1 MSLFIANKPMLMHR
15 GTTTKDFKEA
25 IRVPMAEISMG
36 EIFRFI
42 SQWEAK
48 NNDID
53 YAHIYHIS
61 NIFEDEQN

>member
-1 MSLFIANKPMLMHR
+1 MSFIANKPMLMHR

-42 SQWEAK
+42 S
-48 NNDID
+48 
-53 YAHIYHIS
+53 
-61 NIFEDEQN
+61 